1 MGILLVDDLVHLS
14 LETAVSWVE
23 EEGEAG
29 LPLIQLLPQRHLAQ
43 QQTVE
48 HRLTCLLL
56 EDGEVGVVLVQD
68 GQNTCPAAE
77 IVLNCI
83 GIINEPLH

>member
-14 LETAVSWVE
+14 LEAALSWVE

-29 LPLIQLLPQRHLAQ
+29 LPLIQRLPQRHLAQ

-77 IVLNCI
+77 IVLNFI
-83 GIINEPLH
+83 VIINEPLH